1 MAIFSHRRR
10 ILSTTRGHP
19 GRWSDKT
26 LIRFDGLANQLR
38 KGERYADLQFTF
50 LEAAADGTV
59 KEVKYSGTW
68 TIVDNGYLQWSVTT
82 WYCSSN
88 ESVGKLPSN
97 AIQRVLKSIVSL
109 EYFHSDDADSI

>member
-19 GRWSDKT
+19 GRWSDKI
-26 LIRFDGLANQLR
+26 LIRFDEVANQLR
-38 KGERYADLQFTF
+38 KEERYADLQFTF

-59 KEVKYSGTW
+59 KEVKYAGTW

-82 WYCSSN
+82 VPPMNLW
-88 ESVGKLPSN
+88 ESYPQMRFSV
-97 AIQRVLKSIVSL
+97 
-109 EYFHSDDADSI
+109 F